1 MNRNIEDRLRVAL
14 AAKANTVT
22 EWDLQ
27 PPLLP
32 RGTTL
37 PKLSRRIRRM
47 VLWSSPVFAA
57 AAVSGLAFA
66 GVLTPTQHHAA
77 PSVPAVTTP
86 PTLPGPAPSP
96 RATQPGATS
105 ATSTTPPSTAAVPPA
120 LPVGGP
126 VPAGFQPGSVTF
138 VSPTFGYVLG
148 EPPSCASP
156 PCTSLVRT
164 SDRGAKWVGVPAP
177 RTTLVDSVEL
187 SAGSASVSAVRFAD
201 PYNGWAYGPGLWA
214 THDGAR
220 TWHQV
225 DVGGQV
231 LALEAGG
238 GRVVALVNSCQNSSG
253 CAGSPTRLLSSPVDR
268 DLFALVASAPIGSSA
283 SSATSAGSLTMHPPV
298 GFAVLG
304 QRMASGATPSGIVAT
319 NGHAWTSFPN
329 PCRTGPDNYLSSF
342 VAPDATSL
350 LSLCTGSGAAG
361 STSKTV
367 VLTRNGNITALG
379 SPPLGGDGGLI
390 AANGI
395 STILVA
401 SRSGDDFLYRST
413 DSGRTWTT
421 MRFNDGGIGLTDLGF
436 TTSSQAIAIRGRAP
450 VTGSS
455 NQPAELLMTM
465 DAGATWHHVTF

>member
-1 MNRNIEDRLRVAL
+1 
-14 AAKANTVT
+14 
-22 EWDLQ
+22 
-27 PPLLP
+27 
-32 RGTTL
+32 
-37 PKLSRRIRRM
+37 
-47 VLWSSPVFAA
+47 
-57 AAVSGLAFA
+57 
-66 GVLTPTQHHAA
+66 
-77 PSVPAVTTP
+77 
-86 PTLPGPAPSP
+86 
-96 RATQPGATS
+96 
-105 ATSTTPPSTAAVPPA
+105 
-120 LPVGGP
+120 
-126 VPAGFQPGSVTF
+126 
-138 VSPTFGYVLG
+138 
-148 EPPSCASP
+148 
-156 PCTSLVRT
+156 
-164 SDRGAKWVGVPAP
+164 
-177 RTTLVDSVEL
+177 
-187 SAGSASVSAVRFAD
+187 
-201 PYNGWAYGPGLWA
+201 
-214 THDGAR
+214 
-220 TWHQV
+220 
-225 DVGGQV
+225 
-231 LALEAGG
+231 
-238 GRVVALVNSCQNSSG
+238 
-253 CAGSPTRLLSSPVDR
+253 
-268 DLFALVASAPIGSSA
+268 
-283 SSATSAGSLTMHPPV
+283 
-298 GFAVLG
+298 
-304 QRMASGATPSGIVAT
+304 MASGATPSGIVAT

-450 VTGSS
+450 VTDSS